1 MRAVILV
8 LVILCLSSAR
18 AQPYNYTL
26 PASPGARL
34 VLEGAIEVLMPRISL
49 NATEGDWTYPY
60 DYYPVYTKNQT
71 VSGTFYE
78 NNSIAGS
85 AITVNVL
92 ELNTQS
98 FQEALRELY
107 KLEVLGKA
115 KTAGFTTL
123 SLNRTGEGHFSIP
136 GLSSGLYALLVADKN
151 NLSVLSAIPV
161 LVTDDMISVE
171 SPDKAG
177 TGDALGVKIRV
188 LQGQANLSRKY
199 GAAIVSWET
208 YRESRIDMNS
218 DVSRAGMT
226 STIGVGNESLKIIG
240 EPKISQSLVDQI
252 LTILPEDSALA
263 MSESNKTEAE
273 MYLMHD
279 GEWKPGR
286 YVLTCGVY
294 SDNGLGGIKQKII
307 EMV

>member
-34 VLEGAIEVLMPRISL
+34 VLEGASEVLMPRISL
-49 NATEGDWTYPY
+49 NATEGNWTYPY
-60 DYYPVYTKNQT
+60 DYYPVYAKNQT
-71 VSGTFYE
+71 VSGTFYG
-78 NNSIAGS
+78 NNSITGS
-85 AITVNVL
+85 AVAMTII
-92 ELNTQS
+92 ELNTSS

-107 KLEVLGKA
+107 KLAVSGKA
-115 KTAGFTTL
+115 KTEGFTTI
-123 SLNRTGEGHFSIP
+123 SFNRTGEGHFSIP
-136 GLSSGLYALLVADKN
+136 GLSSGLYALLMADKN
-151 NLSVLSAIPV
+151 NQSVLSAISL

-177 TGDALGVKIRV
+177 TGDTLGVKIRV
-188 LQGQANLSRKY
+188 LQGQANLSRKF

-208 YRESRIDMNS
+208 YRESRINMNS

-252 LTILPEDSALA
+252 LPILPEDSALA
-263 MSESNKTEAE
+263 LSESNKTEAE
-273 MYLMHD
+273 MYLIHD

-294 SDNGLGGIKQKII
+294 SNNGLDGIKQKTI

>member
-8 LVILCLSSAR
+8 LVILCHSSAW

-26 PASPGARL
+26 PATPGVRL
-34 VLEGAIEVLMPRISL
+34 VLEGASEVLMPRVSL
-49 NATEGDWTYPY
+49 NTTGGNWTYPY
-60 DYYPVYTKNQT
+60 DYYPVYSKNQT
-71 VSGTFYE
+71 VSGSFYG
-78 NNSIAGS
+78 NNSIVGS
-85 AITVNVL
+85 AIAVTVL
-92 ELNTQS
+92 ELNTSS

-107 KLEVLGKA
+107 KLGVLGKA
-115 KTAGFTTL
+115 KTPGFTTF
-123 SLNRTGEGHFSIP
+123 SLNRTGEGNFSIP
-136 GLSSGLYALLVADKN
+136 GLSSGLYALLVADTN
-151 NLSVLSAIPV
+151 NSVLSAIPV

-177 TGDALGVKIRV
+177 TEDALGVKIRV
-188 LQGQANLSRKY
+188 LQGQPNLSRKY

-208 YRESRIDMNS
+208 YRKSRIDMNS
-218 DVSRAGMT
+218 DVSRVGMT
-226 STIGVGNESLKIIG
+226 SIIGVGNESLKIVG

-252 LTILPEDSALA
+252 LPILPEDSALA
-263 MSESNKTEAE
+263 LSESNKTEAE

-294 SDNGLGGIKQKII
+294 SNQGLGGIKQKII

>member
-34 VLEGAIEVLMPRISL
+34 VLEGASEVLMPRISL
-49 NATEGDWTYPY
+49 NATGGNWTYPY

-71 VSGTFYE
+71 VSGTFYG

-151 NLSVLSAIPV
+151 NLSVLSAIPM
-161 LVTDDMISVE
+161 LVTDDKISVE

-177 TGDALGVKIRV
+177 VGDPLRVKIRV
-188 LQGQANLSRKY
+188 LYGQANLSRKF

-252 LTILPEDSALA
+252 LPIFPEDSALA

>member
-34 VLEGAIEVLMPRISL
+34 VLEGASEVLMPRISL
-49 NATEGDWTYPY
+49 NATEGNWTYPY
-60 DYYPVYTKNQT
+60 DYYPVFSKNQT
-71 VSGTFYE
+71 VSGTFFK

-85 AITVNVL
+85 AIAVTVL
-92 ELNTQS
+92 ELNTSS
-98 FQEALRELY
+98 FEEALRELY
-107 KLEVLGKA
+107 KLAVSGKE
-115 KTAGFTTL
+115 KIAGFTTL
-123 SLNRTGEGHFSIP
+123 SLNRAGEGHFSIP
-136 GLSSGLYALLVADKN
+136 GLSSGLYALLVVDTNKQ
-151 NLSVLSAIPV
+151 SVLSAIPV

-177 TGDALGVKIRV
+177 AGDALGVKIRV
-188 LQGQANLSRKY
+188 LHGQANLSRKY

-218 DVSRAGMT
+218 DFSRVGMT
-226 STIGVGNESLKIIG
+226 STIDVGNESLKIVG

-252 LTILPEDSALA
+252 LPILPQDSALA
-263 MSESNKTEAE
+263 LSESDKTEAE
-273 MYLMHD
+273 MYLIHD
-279 GEWKPGR
+279 GEWKPGK

-294 SDNGLGGIKQKII
+294 SNNGLGGIKQKII